1 MTSTVHSRT
10 GPAHKAATAGI
21 SLRRRLRFGFQAA
34 ALWTSWTVLALL
46 PHRAALWVAGL
57 IAQTIG
63 PDLSFQKKIE
73 ENLGIAFPEQS
84 AIDIRRLS
92 RRIWRHVGVVGA
104 EYTHYHPSRLGPGGD
119 IEIVGWEETERL
131 ARRGPLIYVGAH
143 VGPWELPPVVLSQL
157 GVDFM
162 AIYSPRTNP
171 FADRQ
176 IQRSRNRT
184 APRCRLVPKGVGAVR
199 SAVEHLRRGDAVFLL
214 ADQRVIGGDILPFFG
229 RQAETT
235 TTPAR
240 LARRFGCP
248 ILPVLAERLD
258 GAGYRVTFSAPLLP
272 DPSRPAEEDERALT
286 IAINTLFE
294 TWIRERPEQWFC
306 LKRRW
311 RIAAKVYALEGERG
325 VGAPAA
331 GVAEAD

>member
-1 MTSTVHSRT
+1 M
-10 GPAHKAATAGI
+10 
-21 SLRRRLRFGFQAA
+21 
-34 ALWTSWTVLALL
+34 LALL

-63 PDLSFQKKIE
+63 PHLSFQRKIE
-73 ENLGIAFPEQS
+73 ENLRIAFPGKS

-92 RRIWRHVGVVGA
+92 RRVWRHVGVVGA

-119 IEIVGWEETERL
+119 IEIVGWEETQRL
-131 ARRGPLIYVGAH
+131 ARRGPVIYVAAH
-143 VGPWELPPVVLSQL
+143 VGPWELPPVLLSQL

-171 FADRQ
+171 YVDRQ
-176 IQRSRNRT
+176 IQRSRIRT
-184 APRCRLVPKGVGAVR
+184 APRCRLVPKGAGGVR

-214 ADQRVIGGDILPFFG
+214 ADQRVIGGEILPFFG

-248 ILPVLAERLD
+248 IVPVRAEGLD
-258 GAGYRVTFSAPLLP
+258 GAGYRVTFSKPLLP
-272 DPSRPAEEDERALT
+272 DPSRPAGEDEHALT
-286 IAINTLFE
+286 IAIIALFE

-311 RIAAKVYALEGERG
+311 QIGPKVYALEGERR
-325 VGAPAA
+325 VGAGAA